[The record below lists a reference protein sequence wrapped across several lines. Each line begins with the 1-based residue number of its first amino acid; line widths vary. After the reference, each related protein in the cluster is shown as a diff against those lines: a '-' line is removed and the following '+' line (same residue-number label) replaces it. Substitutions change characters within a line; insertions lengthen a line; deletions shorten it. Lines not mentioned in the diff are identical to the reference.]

1 MSRRDFLSGVIEGFY
16 GPPWSD
22 SQRVRLFD
30 GLQGWGLNTYFYA
43 PKDDL
48 HHRALWRVPYGEG
61 DADRLRGLAEEARK
75 RGLRFVYGLA
85 PGLDMAYADPTELR
99 LLNARVEQLAALG
112 IHDLAL
118 LFDDIPDRLSDRDR
132 QVFGSFARAQAA
144 VARALHGKMTDRQ
157 PKARFLFCPTPY
169 CDRMQRAGLGG
180 AQYLEEIGAEL
191 PASMD
196 VLWTG
201 PEIVSPSVDGAS
213 LAAFTRRVR
222 RAPVLWDNLHANDY
236 DPRRMYLGPYHG
248 RPGALRRGLAG
259 VLSNPNSEF
268 EVNVPALAT
277 LAGWVQARN
286 DVSYQPRKAYVKA
299 LRAWLPEFATVREP
313 GLTLEDLV
321 LFADCL
327 YLPDADGDEA
337 QALWADAAWCLGRP
351 VEAWGGRD
359 QAFRE
364 RARRLQR
371 TAELLS
377 ELRSRELFRDL
388 NRRAWEL
395 KEEMLLLLGAVAWK
409 EANGSLQGFRSDF
422 HRPPTYRGG
431 FLRRVESLLEFTDDG
446 GFRSG
451 PGARSERE
459 REEQE
464 QEQEQVKG
472 EEKGEEA

>member
-1 MSRRDFLSGVIEGFY
+1 MTARGSGECEPGICMSRRDFLSGVIEGFY

-22 SQRVRLFD
+22 GQRVRLFD
-30 GLQGWGLNTYFYA
+30 WLKGWGLNTYFYA

-48 HHRALWRVPYGEG
+48 HHRALWRVPYGEA
-61 DADRLRGLAEEARK
+61 DAERLRRLSEEARK
-75 RGLRFVYGLA
+75 RGLLFLYGLA
-85 PGLDMAYADPTELR
+85 PGLDMAYGDPIELR
-99 LLNARVEQLAALG
+99 LLEARVEQLSALG

-132 QVFGSFARAQAA
+132 LAFGTFARAQAA
-144 VARALHGKMTDRQ
+144 VARTLHGKVMERQ
-157 PKARFLFCPTPY
+157 PKARLLFCPTPY
-169 CDRMQRAGLGG
+169 CDRMQRSGLGG
-180 AQYLEEIGAEL
+180 PQYLEEIGVDL
-191 PASMD
+191 PAAMD

-201 PEIVSPSVDGAS
+201 PEIVSPTVDGAS

-236 DPRRMYLGPYHG
+236 DSGRMFLGPYQG

-259 VLSNPNSEF
+259 VLSNPNCEF

-277 LAGWVQARN
+277 LAAWVQARN

-299 LRAWLPEFATVREP
+299 LRSWLPEFATVREP

-337 QALWADAAWCLGRP
+337 QALWADAAWCIGQP

-359 QAFRE
+359 QSFRE

-388 NRRAWEL
+388 NRRAWAL
-395 KEEMLLLLGAVAWK
+395 KEEMLLLLAAVTWK
-409 EANGSLQGFRSDF
+409 EAHGSLRGFRSDF

-431 FLRRVESLLEFTDDG
+431 FLRRVESLLEGTNDG
-446 GFRSG
+446 GFRPG
-451 PGARSERE
+451 RGARGDVEKQ
-459 REEQE
+459 EEE
-464 QEQEQVKG
+464 
-472 EEKGEEA
+472 